1 MNKNYLKIAFRNLW
15 KNLTFTSLNILGL
28 TIAFGV
34 AILLSTY
41 ALFQLSYD
49 EFHEN
54 KDSIYQVYSTDQL
67 PDGPEGDVSKSIPFA
82 GALQEEVPGVEK
94 ITRFNGRGV
103 LVLNGDK
110 QLTMTAAYV
119 DPDFFSIF
127 SFPAIKGE
135 KNNPIGKKSSVAISE
150 AAANKIFGHTDVLG
164 ESIRVI
170 TEGKESPFTVS
181 AIIEDMPDQSSIK
194 FDLALDFTNQSDFS
208 YADNI
213 GDWDKENHEVYMQLA
228 KGVTPQ
234 QFEKST
240 EAFTVAHYA
249 DDMAAAKR
257 DGAQPNAE
265 GNYIQIRLFPVA
277 DISLAEFKNGIAT
290 ANKTMP
296 FLVLGISFLI
306 IFIASVNFI
315 NMSIAK
321 STQRLREI
329 GMRKTLGAGKSQLF
343 FQFWGESILVFIISV
358 ALGMLIALALMD
370 PFKTLFNTQA
380 TFSSIA
386 TPEIL
391 TGFIF
396 VLLLITLIAG
406 GYPALLLSKLGTI
419 QALKG
424 KLKLSGKNRVRDFL
438 MVLQFGIAI
447 LLISGTFVLHNQLEF
462 MRTKDLG
469 FNKEQVVAFALN
481 GKQNDTRTMQLLR
494 DELEDKP
501 GILQI
506 TAANNILGLGKDGSR
521 STSVLGFEYKGRNV
535 YTNMLFVDY
544 DYSETIGL
552 EVIQGRSFDR
562 KYATD
567 SLSVVINEAMARTIQ
582 EENPLNARIYLD
594 DSLSFSVIGVVKDYN
609 FQDLDNTIEP
619 ITLFLNPE
627 RSTRYAY
634 VKVSPKN
641 ATTSFEKIRAA
652 WNKIEP
658 NAEFTGSFLD
668 ENIDRT
674 LKRERTMT
682 TIISSGAIIAIV
694 LSCIGLFA
702 ISLLIVAQRRKE
714 IGIRKVVGAS
724 VSTITLMLTK
734 DFLKLVGISFL
745 IAAPVAWWL
754 MSKWLQ
760 EYPYKIELNIWI
772 FIAAGVLSAVI
783 AVLTISFKTIKAA
796 LQNPVKS
803 LKTE

>member
-1 MNKNYLKIAFRNLW
+1 MIKNYFKIAIRNLW
-15 KNLTFTSLNILGL
+15 KNRTFTTLNIVGL
-28 TIAFGV
+28 TVAFGV

-41 ALFQLSYD
+41 ALFQLSFD
-49 EFHEN
+49 QFHEN
-54 KDSIYQVYSTDQL
+54 EDSIYQVYSTEQL
-67 PDGPEGDVSKSIPFA
+67 PDGPEAGTSKSIPFA
-82 GALQEEVPGVEK
+82 GALREEVPGVEK

-110 QLTMTAAYV
+110 ELRMTAAYV

-127 SFPAIKGE
+127 TFPVIKGKKE
-135 KNNPIGKKSSVAISE
+135 NPIGEKSSVAISE
-150 AAANKIFGHTDVLG
+150 FAANLIFGHTDVLG
-164 ESIRVI
+164 ESIRII

-181 AIIEDMPDQSSIK
+181 AIIEDMPNQSSIM

-213 GDWDKENHEVYMQLA
+213 GRWDKENHEVYMQLA
-228 KGVTPQ
+228 EGVTPQ

-240 EAFTVAHYA
+240 EAFTIAHYA

-257 DGAQPNAE
+257 DGAQPDAN
-265 GNYIQIRLFPVA
+265 GNYKQIRLLPIA
-277 DISLAEFKNGIAT
+277 DTSLAQFKDGIAT
-290 ANKTMP
+290 ANRTMP
-296 FLVLGISFLI
+296 YLVLGIAFVI

-329 GMRKTLGAGKSQLF
+329 GMRKTLGAQKLQLF

-358 ALGMLIALALMD
+358 FLGSLIAAILMD
-370 PFKTLFNTQA
+370 PFKALFNTRA
-380 TFSSIA
+380 TFTSIA

-391 TGFIF
+391 FGFI
-396 VLLLITLIAG
+396 VSLLLITVIAG

-424 KLKLSGKNRVRDFL
+424 KLKISGKNRVRDFL

-462 MRTKDLG
+462 MRNKDLG

-481 GKQNDTRTMQLLR
+481 GKQNDALTMQLLR
-494 DELEDKP
+494 DELEDNP
-501 GILQI
+501 GILQV

-521 STSVLGFEYKGRNV
+521 STSVLGFEHNGRNV

-544 DYSETIGL
+544 DYPETIGL
-552 EVIQGRSFDR
+552 EVMEGRSFDR
-562 KYATD
+562 KFATD
-567 SLSVVINEAMARTIQ
+567 SLSVVINEAMARTLQ
-582 EENPLNARIYLD
+582 EENPLHTRIYLD
-594 DSLSFSVIGVVKDYN
+594 DTLSFSIIGVVKDYN
-609 FQDLDNTIEP
+609 FQDLNNTIEP
-619 ITLFLNPE
+619 MTLFLNPD

-634 VKVSPKN
+634 IKVAPKN
-641 ATTSFEKIRAA
+641 TTTSFEQIRAA
-652 WNKIEP
+652 WKKIEP

-668 ENIDRT
+668 ENINRT
-674 LKRERTMT
+674 LRRERTMT
-682 TIISSGAIIAIV
+682 TIISSGAIIAII

-760 EYPYKIELNIWI
+760 EYPYKIELNIWV
-772 FIAAGVLSAVI
+772 FIAAGVLAAVI
-783 AVLTISFKTIKAA
+783 AVLTVSFKTIKAA

-803 LKTE
+803 LQTE